1 MIRID
6 RDTHALTIDFSGVS
20 ETLLKIGAWDDGLG
34 VRRIEGD
41 EVEPFED
48 DLGIP
53 LAILEQSGEDAATWV
68 SRIPREIRAIVE
80 PFSWRQWFAL
90 SLLRADPRLVEIAV
104 DAPTLFWLVAVS
116 VGSQRFALD
125 EALQL
130 LNRPRREVLRRLGL
144 PHTESVARFMRRL
157 RFARYR
163 PDTELHLRRFFAV
176 PQQFEALRTT
186 RGLLLGEALPYFSRS
201 PLLLEMPWL
210 QLPLDFLSRNPATN
224 EAACRAYLEEV
235 ADTHQI
241 LHDTIALTRPDRQGD
256 TDRVPAAV
264 RAAGTLRELQALHDA
279 RVGVLNARR
288 AQPYRPRYHHHGYA
302 PCDDLPFPPPP
313 VPSSDTIIAL
323 CSEEELYVEGHEM
336 GHCVGVYGN
345 RVRAGDNYIYKVLAP
360 ERATVAIGLL
370 APGKFAISQLRG
382 PGNGRCSDETL
393 RAVMTWLGKESM

>member
-6 RDTHALTIDFSGVS
+6 RDTYALTIDFSGVS
-20 ETLLKIGAWDDGLG
+20 ETLLQIGAWEDGLN
-34 VRRIEGD
+34 VRRLDGD
-41 EVEPFED
+41 TAEPFDD

-53 LAILEQSGEDAATWV
+53 LAILEQSGEEAATWV
-68 SRIPREIRAIVE
+68 GRIPREIRAIVE
-80 PFSWRQWFAL
+80 PFSWRQWYAL
-90 SLLRADPRLVEIAV
+90 CLLRADPRLVE
-104 DAPTLFWLVAVS
+104 L
-116 VGSQRFALD
+116 ALDD

-144 PHTESVARFMRRL
+144 PHSAWVARFMRRL

-186 RGLLLGEALPYFSRS
+186 RGLLLGEALPYLSRN

-210 QLPLDFLSRNPATN
+210 QLPLDFLSRNPVHN

-264 RAAGTLRELQALHDA
+264 RAVGTLRELQALHDA

-288 AQPYRPRYHHHGYA
+288 ALPYRPRYHHHGYT
-302 PCDDLPFPPPP
+302 PCDDLPFPSPP

-323 CSEEELYVEGHEM
+323 CSEEELYTEGFQM
-336 GHCVGVYGN
+336 GHCVGVYGS

-360 ERATVAIGLL
+360 ERATVEIGIL
-370 APGKFAISQLRG
+370 APGKFAILQLRG
-382 PGNGRCSDETL
+382 PHNRRCSDETM
-393 RAVMTWLGKESM
+393 RAVMTWLDTEATEVHVLDIGGF